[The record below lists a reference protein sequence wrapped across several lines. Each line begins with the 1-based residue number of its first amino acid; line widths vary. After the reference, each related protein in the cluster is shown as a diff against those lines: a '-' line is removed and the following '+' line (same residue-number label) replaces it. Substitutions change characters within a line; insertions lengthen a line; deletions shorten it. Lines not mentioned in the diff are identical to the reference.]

1 MPSMSYCAFENTAVD
16 MQQCVNM
23 MHEAAEEGLS
33 LAQFLRE
40 RGQYEAPA
48 VRRLVQQATDLLECY
63 EILNSNKGINDK
75 DVGGEDDPEET
86 GPDHA
91 HNWTDTAAELD

>member
-33 LAQFLRE
+33 LVQFLRE

-48 VRRLVQQATDLLECY
+48 VHRLVQQATDLLECY
-63 EILNSNKGINDK
+63 EILNSNKGIDDK
-75 DVGGEDDPEET
+75 DVDSEDDPEET
-86 GPDHA
+86 GPD
-91 HNWTDTAAELD
+91 TAAELD

>member
-40 RGQYEAPA
+40 RGEYEAPA
-48 VRRLVQQATDLLECY
+48 VHRWVQQATDLLECY
-63 EILNSNKGINDK
+63 EILNSNKGIDDK
-75 DVGGEDDPEET
+75 DVDSEDDPEET
-86 GPDHA
+86 GPD
-91 HNWTDTAAELD
+91 TAAELD

>member
-1 MPSMSYCAFENTAVD
+1 MSYCVFENTAVD

-33 LAQFLRE
+33 LVQFLRE

-48 VRRLVQQATDLLECY
+48 VHRLVQQATDLLECY
-63 EILNSNKGINDK
+63 EIINSNKGIDDK
-75 DVGGEDDPEET
+75 DVDSEDDPEEP
-86 GPDHA
+86 GHD
-91 HNWTDTAAELD
+91 TDAELD